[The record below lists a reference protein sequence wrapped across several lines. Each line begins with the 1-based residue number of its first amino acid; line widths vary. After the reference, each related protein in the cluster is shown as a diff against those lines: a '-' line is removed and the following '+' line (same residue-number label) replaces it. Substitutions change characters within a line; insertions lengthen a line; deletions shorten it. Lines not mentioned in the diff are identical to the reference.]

1 VIAAPRLNIPRPAA
15 LSDWFPAPPATPLEA
30 ARQAGALLV
39 AQAQTCQ
46 DADAREE
53 ARHRMAARIAAAN
66 KQLARQGHVY
76 GWEHLP
82 GWKQK
87 EFKQ

>member
-1 VIAAPRLNIPRPAA
+1 VITAPRLNIPRPAA
-15 LSDWFPAPPATPLEA
+15 LSDWFPAPPATPAEA
-30 ARQAGALLV
+30 ARQAGALLA

-46 DADAREE
+46 DPDAREHG
-53 ARHRMAARIAAAN
+53 RHLRAAEISRAN

-82 GWKQK
+82 GRMQK